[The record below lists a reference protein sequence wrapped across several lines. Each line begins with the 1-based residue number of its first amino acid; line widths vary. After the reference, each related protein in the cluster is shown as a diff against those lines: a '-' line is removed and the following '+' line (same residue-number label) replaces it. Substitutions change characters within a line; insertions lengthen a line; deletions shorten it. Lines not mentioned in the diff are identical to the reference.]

1 MEFHKIF
8 KEPTGSQ
15 KGKKKERKKKKNK
28 QKSENKVAD
37 LSANVLIITL
47 NAYGPN
53 TSIKW

>member
-15 KGKKKERKKKKNK
+15 KGKKKERKKNKNK